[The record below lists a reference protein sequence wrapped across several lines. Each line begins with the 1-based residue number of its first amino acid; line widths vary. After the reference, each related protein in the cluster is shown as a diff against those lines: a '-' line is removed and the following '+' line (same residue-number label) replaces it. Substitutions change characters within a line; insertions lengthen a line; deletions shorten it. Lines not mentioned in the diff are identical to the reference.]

1 MGRRKNNPDLV
12 QELIDGRW
20 SMDQNEFEEKYSSLS
35 SSDMSEVS
43 QAINGMDEEFLQ
55 DDEDD

>member
-1 MGRRKNNPDLV
+1 
-12 QELIDGRW
+12 
-20 SMDQNEFEEKYSSLS
+20 MDQNEFEEKYSSLS

-43 QAINGMDEEFLQ
+43 QAINGMEEEFLQ